1 MKIIVISGTS
11 AGVGKTTLA
20 IGLMAALEQRGL
32 RVQAFKVG
40 PDFNDPL
47 RHERAINRPSHSLDG
62 IMLTK
67 EYNISTV
74 AKFSSECDVAI
85 VDGLDG
91 LFDGYDPNS
100 ENGSTAQ
107 MAKWLKAPVILVC
120 DCDSMARSIA
130 AVTRGYQEFDTEL
143 SIAGVVFNKVGSL
156 QHAKRLSE
164 SMKSSNVNVVMCGA
178 VPKDTNLLVMNGNAP
193 SSLPSSN
200 EYGGLHN
207 STNNNSSG
215 SFTGDGS
222 PKTPSSTEDF
232 QNPSASYYNNNN
244 NNNHHYHHHLNGN
257 GPQHGASP
265 NSKESIALKMQKI
278 AKVFENTVDIDAI
291 LALAKDFSIAEFIS
305 DDTNFN
311 ETLLTCAT
319 SSTYGGRS
327 SSPAHTMVASSSSSA
342 NSKSRRDAEN
352 MLASPTK
359 TIRPDGRVRVAV
371 ARDDAFCFFYPE
383 NLNLLER
390 AGAELVFFSPVA
402 GDELPRGIAG
412 VIFPGGYPECHA
424 DALTNNRPL
433 RMGVTAFASAGGV
446 VYGES
451 GGLMFLSQSLT
462 SSDSSKPRYMC
473 GLAPFATRF
482 ARTETRGYLDVRI
495 SIGNPLFPPGE
506 VARGQR
512 VHHYE
517 IVGEIPQKIRSQ
529 DDTNSPIS
537 GWRATYDVKPSSV
550 EDDRTQNDYGDGVGG
565 SASEKNS
572 NFNSGSNSSVSL
584 ERTFSN
590 SSSTSATMIDNTNNT
605 GGVATTSGGNKNM
618 REGFAWNNV
627 LVSNVH
633 LHFGGNPTFA
643 TSFVKSCKSVKA
655 EATIAAQKAATAAK
669 RLALEEDVVNE
680 IRSLRNGGRPS
691 MNDLNNYAG
700 GTSNTVAMRS
710 DLYGVVGGGGG
721 KPPMIKRRD
730 SEHDLSRVPNDR
742 YKAAGH
748 SRRLS
753 SGDMDLGG
761 TGEFGIS
768 PSRAGNAGGP
778 FANHQATLTEV
789 QNNLSGA
796 FNMFKSRS
804 MNLLAQATGSHK
816 QDISMRSNASFGSLH
831 RIHSQADFLNE
842 KEVSS
847 RSNFGTSGE
856 DAYNSMKRGHYHA
869 PALVKVPEPDSEGY
883 ICSLSPA
890 ATEMVYALGL
900 EHRLVGIT
908 SECDYPKGV
917 QRAHS
922 VMTSSRSINET
933 GNGKSNFL
941 GGDSSNKSTHSS
953 SGYGSSHRGDASGH
967 SGPNNMEININMLR
981 SSNAKIILAPDVCES
996 CLDEFVDPRSTAW
1009 AIREAR
1015 AWREHIQDSAHSN
1028 NSEFM
1033 GHRADESEDND
1044 MKGVLPIAPHTLTD
1058 VFEIMLQIGNAASQD
1073 FAAERA
1079 VKLLRDRLR
1088 RVALKVAP
1096 GFDRRPRVVSL
1107 EACKPL
1113 ISGGHWLPE
1122 MKMIAGGI
1130 DELQEPGAPA
1140 EALRW
1145 ERVLEHQPDVLLIN
1159 FEGSF
1164 EKTLEK
1170 VEVLASQPGWWNLN
1184 AVKNREVYILNNKIF
1199 SRPGP
1204 RLVDGVEM
1212 LARIFHPDLIEEPL
1226 VEGMCLKLNLEAGK
1240 KVRPG
1245 RLRNFFSSFH

>member
-11 AGVGKTTLA
+11 AGIGKTTLS

-62 IMLTK
+62 TMLTK

-143 SIAGVVFNKVGSL
+143 TIAGVVFNKVGSL
-156 QHAKRLSE
+156 KHAKRLSE

-178 VPKDTNLLVMNGNAP
+178 VPKDTNLLVMNGNPPP
-193 SSLPSSN
+193 SPSSN
-200 EYGGLHN
+200 EYGGFHN
-207 STNNNSSG
+207 INNNNSSS

-232 QNPSASYYNNNN
+232 QNPSVSNYN
-244 NNNHHYHHHLNGN
+244 NNNHHHYHLNSN
-257 GPQHGASP
+257 APHQGASP
-265 NSKESIALKMQKI
+265 NSKESIALKIQKI
-278 AKVFENTVDIDAI
+278 AKIFENTVDIDAI

-327 SSPAHTMVASSSSSA
+327 SSPAHTMIASSSSAS
-342 NSKSRRDAEN
+342 SKSRRDAEN
-352 MLASPTK
+352 MLASPSK
-359 TIRPDGRVRVAV
+359 TIRPDGRVRIAV

-433 RMGVTAFASAGGV
+433 RMGVTAFASSGGV

-462 SSDSSKPRYMC
+462 SHDSSKPRYMC

-482 ARTETRGYLDVRI
+482 TRTETRGYLDVRI

-506 VARGQR
+506 VARGQTL
-512 VHHYE
+512 HHYE

-529 DDTNSPIS
+529 DDTNSPNS
-537 GWRATYDVKPSSV
+537 GWRATYDVKPTSV
-550 EDDRTQNDYGDGVGG
+550 EHDKTRNDNGEGGVGHN
-565 SASEKNS
+565 ASH
-572 NFNSGSNSSVSL
+572 SSLSL
-584 ERTFSN
+584 ERTLSN
-590 SSSTSATMIDNTNNT
+590 SSLTSATMIDNNN
-605 GGVATTSGGNKNM
+605 NKNI

-633 LHFGGNPTFA
+633 LHFGGNPKFA
-643 TSFVKSCKSVKA
+643 ASFVKTCKSVKA

-680 IRSLRNGGRPS
+680 IRTLRNEGRSS

-700 GTSNTVAMRS
+700 GTNVTMRG
-710 DLYGVVGGGGG
+710 DLYGGGVGGVG
-721 KPPMIKRRD
+721 KPPMMKRRE
-730 SEHDLSRVPNDR
+730 SEHDLSRVPHDR
-742 YKAAGH
+742 YKAGGH

-753 SGDMDLGG
+753 SGDMELEG
-761 TGEFGIS
+761 TGDFGIS
-768 PSRAGNAGGP
+768 SSHVGNADGP
-778 FANHQATLTEV
+778 FANHSHALTEV

-796 FNMFKSRS
+796 LNMFKSRS
-804 MNLLAQATGSHK
+804 MNLLAHATGAHK
-816 QDISMRSNASFGSLH
+816 QDFSMRSNASFGSLH
-831 RIHSQADFLNE
+831 RIHSQADLLNE
-842 KEVSS
+842 KEMSS
-847 RSNFGTSGE
+847 RSNFGTSGD

-922 VMTSSRSINET
+922 VMTSLRSINEA
-933 GNGKSNFL
+933 GNVKSHFF
-941 GGDSSNKSTHSS
+941 GAYSSNKSTHSS
-953 SGYGSSHRGDASGH
+953 SGFGSSYKTDASGH

-996 CLDEFVDPRSTAW
+996 CLEESVDPRSTVW

-1015 AWREHIQDSAHSN
+1015 AWREDIQDSAHSN
-1028 NSEFM
+1028 NSDFM
-1033 GHRADESEDND
+1033 GHRADEFEDND

-1058 VFEIMLQIGNAASQD
+1058 IFEIMLQIGNVACQD
-1073 FAAERA
+1073 FVAERV

-1088 RVALKVAP
+1088 RVASKVAP
-1096 GFDRRPRVVSL
+1096 GFERRPRVVSL

-1122 MKMIAGGI
+1122 MKMIAGAV

-1145 ERVLEHQPDVLLIN
+1145 ERILEHQPDVLLIN

-1170 VEVLASQPGWWNLN
+1170 IEVLASQAGWWNLN

-1212 LARIFHPDLIEEPL
+1212 LARIFHPDLMEEPL
-1226 VEGMCLKLNLEAGK
+1226 MEGMCLKFNLEAGK

-1245 RLRNFFSSFH
+1245 RLRNFFSPFH